1 MADEHPVLSAIDAE
15 LERLKGALDYHGREV
30 AQIECEIEALRQ
42 AAATVQ
48 GAVEGTSAAA
58 KSSQAP
64 QQRPLASSPPAP
76 DPPAP
81 ASKRPREPG
90 RRIPPRSEV
99 LEFIRAQ
106 SGLTRHATIRS
117 HFRLV
122 DEELRP
128 ILKGLVAEG
137 QLVRTGRTSATRYSL
152 PAASGAPPP
161 SSPPTSPST
170 NGAGTEGSLQGR
182 ILQACMLG
190 PLTIAEMKAKLDVEE
205 GELRNAVGALMRES
219 ELRIQQRNGSTA
231 YAFVG

>member
-1 MADEHPVLSAIDAE
+1 MADDHPVLSAIDAE
-15 LERLKGALDYHGREV
+15 RERLTGALEYHAGEV
-30 AQIECEIEALRQ
+30 AQIEAEIDALDQ

-48 GAVEGTSAAA
+48 GAVERTSAAA

-64 QQRPLASSPPAP
+64 RQRPPASSPPAAE
-76 DPPAP
+76 PPASAP
-81 ASKRPREPG
+81 KRPREP
-90 RRIPPRSEV
+90 RRIPPRGEV
-99 LEFIRAQ
+99 LEYVRAQ
-106 SGLTRHATIRS
+106 GEPVRHSAIKF

-152 PAASGAPPP
+152 PDASGAPPA
-161 SSPPTSPST
+161 PTPPST
-170 NGAGTEGSLQGR
+170 NGGGAEGSLQGR

-190 PLTIAEMKAKLDVEE
+190 PLTIAQMALKLGANEGDLRGAVGALLRE
-205 GELRNAVGALMRES
+205 GELRAQKS
-219 ELRIQQRNGSTA
+219 NGTVS